1 MKRKELLA
9 EKKKIENRMS
19 SHIPKRPY
27 ESNSRWRQVKSEL
40 DDKDNIKD
48 WWIKYLNFT
57 IAIAALIISIIA
69 IFN

>member
-9 EKKKIENRMS
+9 EKKKIENQMS
-19 SHIPKRPY
+19 SHIIKRPY
-27 ESNSRWRQVKSEL
+27 ESSSRWRQVKSEL
-40 DDKDNIKD
+40 NDKDNIKD